1 MIQQDSIVLPG
12 SYPLGPHLRRQDSI
26 TSDETQSITSST
38 TTASKSSDGRR
49 KRRLERTKSR
59 MALPTPRHA
68 TSGPKASARRL
79 KSSKSKSFE
88 RLNEEVQKTIKPTSN
103 LSNEDRIFVNQLEKL
118 TWTREFRTELVAAR
132 DTADRAS
139 VRASDKINRRD
150 EKLAKLLDDEK
161 EARKR
166 LEKGTAEERLRDVT
180 RKMEQRQRRAALEK
194 ATQAVEEQEK
204 RGQIRRERTRELM
217 RVLNKSEL
225 DIMAGS
231 QTADQEQLR
240 VELEKIAATRKQL
253 AEEQAAVR
261 QQVEEVAHARTELE
275 EMKQRLQTEEETA
288 RAHAAI
294 ASSQFHDMLLAYQQ
308 LQQRIRQLHDEK
320 EAAQRKS
327 DDVLFQ
333 ARMETRRIR
342 NDHEK
347 ALRQTQEESA
357 RSMAQTVFMF
367 QARLNEEA
375 GARRRAED
383 HAIAATA
390 AADAAMAA
398 ASSQQ
403 TGNPH
408 WQLQAPPPYELVP
421 PSLPAV
427 STDADRIILYERK
440 WELLKGDTEVIF
452 FQQVP
457 WPILID
463 LLHPDQLDISDIRNF
478 ITHEAYIR
486 LPGMESKPLRE
497 RIKIEMLRWH
507 PDRFDARVLPKVE
520 PTHRQAIK
528 ATADKVIRML
538 THLMRDVSA

>member
-1 MIQQDSIVLPG
+1 MIQQESIVLPG
-12 SYPLGPHLRRQDSI
+12 SYPLGPHLRKQDSI
-26 TSDETQSITSST
+26 TSDETLSITSST
-38 TTASKSSDGRR
+38 TTTSKSSDGRR

-139 VRASDKINRRD
+139 VRASDKIHRRD

-161 EARKR
+161 EARKQ
-166 LEKGTAEERLRDVT
+166 LEQETAEERLRDVT
-180 RKMEQRQRRAALEK
+180 RKMEQRQRRAAFEK
-194 ATQAVEEQEK
+194 AAQAVEEQEK
-204 RGQIRRERTRELM
+204 RGQVRRERTRELM

-253 AEEQAAVR
+253 AEEQAAVH
-261 QQVEEVAHARTELE
+261 QQVEEVSRARAELE
-275 EMKQRLQTEEETA
+275 EMKQRIQTEEEIA
-288 RAHAAI
+288 RAHVAV
-294 ASSQFHDMLLAYQQ
+294 ASSQFNEMMLAYQQ

-357 RSMAQTVFMF
+357 RSMAQTLFMF
-367 QARLNEEA
+367 QTRLNEEV
-375 GARRRAED
+375 GARRRAEE

-390 AADAAMAA
+390 AADAAMA
-398 ASSQQ
+398 SQQ
-403 TGNPH
+403 TGDPH
-408 WQLQAPPPYELVP
+408 WQLQAPPPYELVH
-421 PSLPAV
+421 PSLPALL
-427 STDADRIILYERK
+427 TDADRIMLYERK

-478 ITHEAYIR
+478 ITHEAYLR
-486 LPGMESKPLRE
+486 LPGMENKLLRE

-520 PTHRQAIK
+520 PTHRQAVK